1 MRSLVIIANDIRS
14 TYNVGA
20 IFRTAD
26 GFGVEHIYFTGIT
39 PYPQTLNDSRLPH
52 LSQKLTKQIDK
63 IALGAINTVSWSFN
77 TDLTQLVSVLK
88 KDGFKIIGLEQAKN
102 SIKLHKFTPTK
113 KTAILL
119 GSEIDGIGA
128 PLIALCDDVVEISM
142 YGQKESFNVAQ
153 ATAIALYALREA

>member
-1 MRSLVIIANDIRS
+1 MRSLVIIANNIRS

-26 GFGVEHIYFTGIT
+26 GFGVEHIYLTGIT
-39 PYPQTLNDSRLPH
+39 PYPQTTNDPRLPH

-63 IALGAINTVSWSFN
+63 IALGAINTVSWSFKTN
-77 TDLTQLVSVLK
+77 LIQLISVLK
-88 KDGFKIIGLEQAKN
+88 KDGFRIIGLEQAKN
-102 SIKLHKFTPTK
+102 SIKLHKYTPAK
-113 KTAILL
+113 KSAILL
-119 GSEIDGIGA
+119 GSEINGISA
-128 PLIALCDDVVEISM
+128 SLLALCDDVIEISM